1 MKEHHL
7 QLNLAQTELLV
18 FPATPNL
25 KHGFTIQLGSST
37 ITPSSSV
44 RNCGVIFDD
53 QLTFKDH
60 ITKTARSCWFALQNI
75 RKIRPHNFLS
85 RPLSFV
91 GWNTAMLFWL
101 DFHHAQP
108 NLYKWFRMQRHDWS
122 STSPKGPTLHP
133 SLSPCTG
140 YLLWLALSLRHWCL
154 RIEQPQVQ
162 PPSTS
167 THSYRSTF
175 PPEAWDL
182 KVSDASWC
190 HHREAQNHFPEHF
203 RSLFLAGAMIFPP
216 PSGMLNAW
224 QFSTAEN
231 SSYSSRFNCIPKKK
245 MLSLSLIRFC
255 LACTNLNYVWNF
267 VLRAVPVPL
276 YDESLVVFLNCK
288 SLWMKASAKL
298 IM

>member
-1 MKEHHL
+1 MDLRLPGGHFGMDERTSPAAQPGTDWASCLPCHSESKAWFHH
-7 QLNLAQTELLV
+7 
-18 FPATPNL
+18 PARFIHNYPIKFSQKL
-25 KHGFTIQLGSST
+25 W
-37 ITPSSSV
+37 
-44 RNCGVIFDD
+44 RD

-60 ITKTARSCWFALQNI
+60 IAKTARSCWFALQNI

-91 GWNTAMLFWL
+91 SWNTAMLFWL

-175 PPEAWDL
+175 TPEAWDL

-203 RSLFLAGAMIFPP
+203 RSLFLAGAMIFPT

-231 SSYSSRFNCIPKKK
+231 SPYSSRFNCIPQKKNAF
-245 MLSLSLIRFC
+245 S
-255 LACTNLNYVWNF
+255 
-267 VLRAVPVPL
+267 
-276 YDESLVVFLNCK
+276 FLNPFLS
-288 SLWMKASAKL
+288 SLY
-298 IM
+298 